1 MNLSSHRL
9 LGQAFA
15 VVATLALGG
24 LSLASAQ
31 EARHAKLGHSFAD
44 SHPRAAA
51 MKQFAAGVA
60 KATNGK
66 VVIDIYGNAMLGSE
80 EKMLI
85 AVQSGVQELYLGA
98 VSPVAARK

>member
-1 MNLSSHRL
+1 MNLFRLTEDRFMKFSSRRL
-9 LGQAFA
+9 PRQGLA
-15 VVATLALGG
+15 VVGATLALGG

-60 KATNGK
+60 KATHGK
-66 VVIDIYGNAMLGSE
+66 VVIDVYGNATLGSE

-85 AVQSGVQELYLGA
+85 AVQ
-98 VSPVAARK
+98 